1 MKKTLSHEQYDA
13 LSESVRE
20 AIDEMKN
27 YGFQDFRV
35 DVRLWADGVV
45 DHSEYLGSNSW
56 VDYSDEEPVCVVAV
70 KAWQSDEEID
80 EDTIF
85 ESIMCDIDFK

>member
-27 YGFQDFRV
+27 YGFQEFRV
-35 DVRLWADGVV
+35 DVRLWADGTVG
-45 DHSEYLGSNSW
+45 HSEYL
-56 VDYSDEEPVCVVAV
+56 
-70 KAWQSDEEID
+70 
-80 EDTIF
+80 
-85 ESIMCDIDFK
+85 